1 MKKSL
6 LFVLSFF
13 ALLFSSCKEDTENKE
28 LTYKENL
35 MFNQLGTFQK
45 QLADDVYQLYP
56 TKNMW
61 TFLKLNTI
69 TGQIWI
75 VQWGTEDN
83 SQFEY
88 ELNTMY
94 RVKDENNLIAGRF
107 SLYPTENI
115 YNFILMDKIT
125 GDCWQVQWSFDEKN
139 RIVASIVSVD

>member
-75 VQWGTEDN
+75 VQWG
-83 SQFEY
+83 
-88 ELNTMY
+88 L
-94 RVKDENNLIAGRF
+94 KIIANL
-107 SLYPTENI
+107 S
-115 YNFILMDKIT
+115 M
-125 GDCWQVQWSFDEKN
+125 S
-139 RIVASIVSVD
+139 